1 MKISKDP
8 WQLMVKI
15 RLNRKYFI
23 ILLICDNVIILIIQ
37 LIRLCNLFIEY
48 AR

>member
-15 RLNRKYFI
+15 GLSSRYFI
-23 ILLICDNVIILIIQ
+23 ILLICDNFIL
-37 LIRLCNLFIEY
+37 LIM
-48 AR
+48 